1 VDPNAYVQP
10 GFPKGVMP
18 PFALPDD
25 QLNALVSFLIDSS
38 KGVK

>member
-1 VDPNAYVQP
+1 
-10 GFPKGVMP
+10 MP

-25 QLNALVSFLIDSS
+25 QLNALVTFLIDSS